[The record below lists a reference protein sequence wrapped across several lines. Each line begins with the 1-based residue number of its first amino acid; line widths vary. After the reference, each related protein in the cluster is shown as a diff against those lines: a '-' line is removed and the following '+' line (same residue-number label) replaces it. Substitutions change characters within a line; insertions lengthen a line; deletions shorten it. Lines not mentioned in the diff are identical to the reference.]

1 MRLRVALDER
11 ERVEYGR
18 LARPFLQMN
27 YELRLD
33 VGRLDWDA
41 MVREMAKTPKGRR
54 ALSSWHRAVA
64 LATFPAE
71 KRRLAAR
78 LIERHREDK
87 TLIFAALASDA
98 RAISCDNLVPAI
110 TADTKRSERD
120 EILAHFKEGKL
131 RCIVSARVLNEGVD
145 VPDANVAVL
154 LGAALGVREQV
165 QRIGRVLRPRP
176 GKHAIVY
183 DVATAHTI
191 DADRSDRKWRR
202 LAAQTASSIP
212 A

>member
-1 MRLRVALDER
+1 
-11 ERVEYGR
+11 
-18 LARPFLQMN
+18 
-27 YELRLD
+27 
-33 VGRLDWDA
+33 
-41 MVREMAKTPKGRR
+41 MVRVMAKTPAGRR
-54 ALSSWHRAVA
+54 ALAGWHRAVA

-71 KRRLAAR
+71 KRKLAAR
-78 LIERHREDK
+78 LVERHRGDK
-87 TLIFAALASDA
+87 MLVFAALAADA

-110 TADTKRSERD
+110 TADTRRGERD
-120 EILAHFKEGKL
+120 DILARFRDGPL

-145 VPDANVAVL
+145 VPDANIAVL

-176 GKHAIVY
+176 GKRAVVY
-183 DVATAHTI
+183 DVATSNTI

-202 LAAQTASSIP
+202 LAAQTLSSIP